1 MSDLIAA
8 LGLVLVFEGLIY
20 GGFPNAAKR
29 LAQDVLQIP
38 EHVLRIAGIAAMAVG
53 VLLVWLARSG

>member
-1 MSDLIAA
+1 VSDLFAA

-20 GGFPNAAKR
+20 GGFPHAAKR
-29 LAQDVLQIP
+29 LARDMLQVP

-53 VLLVWLARSG
+53 VLIVWLPRSG

>member
-1 MSDLIAA
+1 M
-8 LGLVLVFEGLIY
+8 LVFEGLIY

-29 LAQDVLQIP
+29 LAQDVLQIS
-38 EHVLRIAGIAAMAVG
+38 EQVLRLAGIAAMAGG